1 MQVKKIMKHSV
12 QKVWMGWERVFE
24 LFSRLRS
31 KYAGEFGICKMFVT
45 QYRGKSMQCE
55 DGTWIQD
62 GDWIGEL
69 HLDNRQIL
77 AMLQSN
83 EANRVALKIARLTRK
98 AMTQIC
104 AEMQSNPQ
112 LSQVKALQGITL
124 LHRGITHGLGFE
136 THHVEQGA
144 FRTLTTT
151 YLRLLLT
158 VFHPSH
164 RKRITGHADKLI
176 PVKLVMSRA
185 SLFRQFGPLEMETA
199 M

>member
-1 MQVKKIMKHSV
+1 MQVKTIMKQSV
-12 QKVWMGWERVFE
+12 QTVWMGWERVFE

-83 EANRVALKIARLTRK
+83 EANRVALKVARLAKTRCRK
-98 AMTQIC
+98 SASKC
-104 AEMQSNPQ
+104 
-112 LSQVKALQGITL
+112 K
-124 LHRGITHGLGFE
+124 E
-136 THHVEQGA
+136 T
-144 FRTLTTT
+144 R
-151 YLRLLLT
+151 
-158 VFHPSH
+158 S
-164 RKRITGHADKLI
+164 
-176 PVKLVMSRA
+176 LVR
-185 SLFRQFGPLEMETA
+185 
-199 M
+199 

>member
-1 MQVKKIMKHSV
+1 
-12 QKVWMGWERVFE
+12 MGWERVFE

-31 KYAGEFGICKMFVT
+31 NYAGEFGICKMFVT
-45 QYRGKSMQCE
+45 KYRGKSMQCE

-83 EANRVALKIARLTRK
+83 EANRVALKVARLARN
-98 AMTQIC
+98 AMRQIC
-104 AEMQSNPQ
+104 AEMQKNPQ

-136 THHVEQGA
+136 THRVEQGA
-144 FRTLTTT
+144 FRTLTTS

-158 VFHPSH
+158 VFHPSN
-164 RKRITGHADKLI
+164 RKRITGHTDKLI
-176 PVKLVMSRA
+176 PMKLVMTRA
-185 SLFRQFGPLEMETA
+185 SLFRQFGTETA
-199 M
+199 LA